1 MHRDIDHLEWPFLEE
16 RHRQLANHLESWAAA
31 QQIPELA
38 EHFPSRATTDAACRK
53 LVRSLGEAGFLGLCV
68 DSGKAESGGFDCRSI
83 CVARET
89 LAKHHALF
97 DFAFAMQGLGSGPI
111 SLAGTPHQRHRYLRD
126 VATGK
131 RIAAFALSEPGA
143 GSDVGSMTCTAE
155 RSGDGYVL
163 DGEKT
168 WISNGGIADFYVVF
182 ARLPGTRRSEGICA
196 FIVDAESN
204 GFEVAERI
212 DVMSP
217 HPLARLRMSNC
228 YVPAAQRLSEEGA
241 GFKLAMQTLD
251 IFRTSVASAALGF
264 ARSAYEAAVHRVTT
278 RSMFGTT
285 LGAMQIT
292 QAKIAEMVCSID
304 ASALLIYRAA
314 WLKDQGRRVT
324 REAAIAKLV
333 ATESAQAVID
343 AAVQIHGGEGVHV
356 GSKVERLYRDIRS
369 LRIYEGATEVQQLI
383 IGNDVIK
390 AAKAEAGDQ
399 P

>member
-1 MHRDIDHLEWPFLEE
+1 MTRDIDHLDWPFFEE
-16 RHRQLANHLESWAAA
+16 RHRELARNLEFWAAA

-38 EHFPSRATTDAACRK
+38 EHFPSQATIDAACKK
-53 LVRSLGEAGFLGLCV
+53 LVRALGDAGFLRMCV
-68 DSGKAESGGFDCRSI
+68 NLGGAAAGEFDCRSI

-89 LAKHHALF
+89 LAQQHALF

-111 SLAGTPHQRHRYLRD
+111 SLVGTADQRRRYLHDVAAGT
-126 VATGK
+126 

-143 GSDVGSMTCTAE
+143 GSDVGAMSCTAT
-155 RSGDGYVL
+155 RRGDGYVL
-163 DGEKT
+163 NGEKT

-182 ARLPGTRRSEGICA
+182 ARLPDTRRSEGICA
-196 FIVDAESN
+196 FIVDAASD
-204 GFEVAERI
+204 GFEVAERL

-217 HPLARLRMSNC
+217 HPLARLRMSDC
-228 YVPAAQRLSEEGA
+228 HVPATQVLGKEGD

-264 ARSAYEAAVHRVTT
+264 ARSAYEAAVHRATT

-304 ASALLIYRAA
+304 SSALLIYRAA

-324 REAAIAKLV
+324 REAAVAKLV

-343 AAVQIHGGEGVHV
+343 IAVQMHGGEGVHV
-356 GSKVERLYRDIRS
+356 GSKVEHLYRDIRS

-390 AAKAEAGDQ
+390 AAKATQGGR